1 MFILTLLGFRG
12 GFVEVQKMW
21 VLSPSG
27 NRPSFMSFLPKT
39 HVIKVVM
46 RPSFLQSSIFLPN
59 AIRTLRL
66 FSPAQG
72 SSLPLICPP
81 SHPFLA
87 VYPSPD
93 HWRWSCW
100 LICSRSPGKR
110 RHTGYFTGVLKI
122 SKVGHRW
129 PWNPLCHFIPLSQGI
144 T

>member
-27 NRPSFMSFLPKT
+27 NRPSFMSFLPKS

-46 RPSFLQSSIFLPN
+46 HPSSLQSSIFLPN

-72 SSLPLICPP
+72 SSLPLICPSLTLFWQFTQVLIIGGGP
-81 SHPFLA
+81 AGSYAAAALA
-87 VYPSPD
+87 REGIQVTLLES
-93 HWRWSCW
+93 
-100 LICSRSPGKR
+100 
-110 RHTGYFTGVLKI
+110 
-122 SKVGHRW
+122 SKFPR
-129 PWNPLCHFIPLSQGI
+129 
-144 T
+144 